1 MFNKT
6 TTINFDFIKIKI
18 RILYEKFLVFISTGK
33 TDYEIAPLREN
44 IDSNKNFDQ
53 DLDDEIEFYPQKLA
67 TKF

>member
-33 TDYEIAPLREN
+33 TDYEIAPLREHN
-44 IDSNKNFDQ
+44 DSNRNFDL
-53 DLDDEIEFYPQKLA
+53 DLDDEIEFYPQNLA